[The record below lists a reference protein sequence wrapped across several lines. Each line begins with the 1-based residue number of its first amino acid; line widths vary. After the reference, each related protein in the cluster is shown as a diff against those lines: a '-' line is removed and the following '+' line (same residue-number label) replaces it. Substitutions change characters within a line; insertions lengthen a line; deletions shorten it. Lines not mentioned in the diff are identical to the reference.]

1 LHIDGHVP
9 QKVSAIAAARYSLQ
23 ASLVARP
30 CRVSDR
36 VITMA
41 PIMTANAVQDHDWD
55 LPRLKASIGFEDDF
69 QYLHSDDQDTEFFD
83 VKFYPY
89 GAPDH
94 DPIFAAVS
102 KKHIVIYR
110 LCSTLQPPFELVQ
123 LIRDDDEDAL
133 NCTCTWTKDPKTEI
147 PFLCVAGRD
156 GKIKVYDVIH
166 GKLVRVLVGHGGEI
180 NDLSTCP
187 TNFLLI
193 ASASD
198 DTTVRIWS
206 LDPADKDQ
214 TCVCL
219 LAGEGHSSGLLTV
232 AFHNNGRYVL
242 SAGHDNVVCMW
253 TLPELPKASREKQ
266 PPAPVVVHYPH
277 FFTSE
282 VHSGIVDCVAFFG
295 DLVMS
300 RACHE
305 DIIVLWQID
314 GFSSADPPPT
324 PLEAPT
330 TSDTERLTRSAFV
343 PTTVSQYT
351 RLIQFHTPGCGFQFY
366 MRFKIFHDQK
376 KHPILAFGS
385 AHSEIFFWDLA
396 RLITY
401 HDFVRES
408 DDLASD
414 IGRTVPRPSWLQP
427 SKSKAKTGADSL
439 SRVREGSDRNSVD
452 SGRTGSMDREGP
464 APTTRASATTAT
476 NAATTATPAT
486 SAAGAGTAIPT
497 ETLDAWTG
505 KYDTKRVEDAIRAHS
520 TSKITIKDFVGR
532 QVAWSPG
539 GDWCV
544 VVGSKNLAIILQRW
558 DKKDKTEDKKA

>member
-1 LHIDGHVP
+1 MAP
-9 QKVSAIAAARYSLQ
+9 SAEAAAQ
-23 ASLVARP
+23 G
-30 CRVSDR
+30 D
-36 VITMA
+36 
-41 PIMTANAVQDHDWD
+41 DWD

-69 QYLHSDDQDTEFFD
+69 QYLQLDDQDTEFFD

-89 GAPDH
+89 GDPAH

-110 LCSTLQPPFELVQ
+110 LCNTSQPPYELVQ

-133 NCTCTWTKDPKTEI
+133 NCTCTWTKDPETEI

-156 GKIKVYDVIH
+156 AKIKVYDVIH

-206 LDPADKDQ
+206 LDPADEDQ
-214 TCVCL
+214 PCVCL

-242 SAGHDNVVCMW
+242 SAGHDNIVCMW
-253 TLPELPKASREKQ
+253 TLPDLPKASREKQ
-266 PPAPVVVHYPH
+266 PPVPVLVHYPH

-314 GFSSADPPPT
+314 GFSSDDPPPT

-343 PTTVSQYT
+343 PTTASQYT

-366 MRFKIFHDQK
+366 MRFKIFHDDK
-376 KHPILAFGS
+376 KHPVLAFGS

-401 HDFVRES
+401 HDFMDDYNDPDRDRTRRLVR
-408 DDLASD
+408 
-414 IGRTVPRPSWLQP
+414 PPWLQ
-427 SKSKAKTGADSL
+427 SVKSKARPGTDL
-439 SRVREGSDRNSVD
+439 LNRVKEGSDKDSVV
-452 SGRTGSMDREGP
+452 SGRTGSMDVDTA
-464 APTTRASATTAT
+464 AP
-476 NAATTATPAT
+476 
-486 SAAGAGTAIPT
+486 AAGAKSAVPTGTAAAAEVPMLP
-497 ETLDAWTG
+497 ETLEAWAS
-505 KYDTKRVEDAIRAHS
+505 KYDTTHVEDAIKAHS
-520 TSKITIKDFVGR
+520 TSKITVRDFVGR
-532 QVAWSPG
+532 QVAWSTA

-544 VVGSKNLAIILQRW
+544 VVGSKNLAIILRRW
-558 DKKDKTEDKKA
+558 EKKESTNNSNYNKAEEQKA